1 MALRLQIPNQQR
13 TTQTQGTV
21 MLISEEAKLFIQNLQ
36 SYLADPENTT
46 YQLIIGESGLSLL
59 PRASTSFAES
69 IYNGEEILLGLD
81 AETQKQLRGR
91 TLILKTIGKTT
102 SLELLERRRK
112 PREYMT

>member
-21 MLISEEAKLFIQNLQ
+21 MLISEEAKRFIQ
-36 SYLADPENTT
+36 SHLADPDNTT

-69 IYNGEEILLGLD
+69 IYNEEELLLGLD

-112 PREYMT
+112 PRQDMA